1 MAPES
6 QLSKFTKKVRTNTV
20 SETMLLPKLINN
32 QKFAKKETNG
42 NVLSKAEALI
52 YNEKSITSLMSTVVF
67 SERDNV
73 SCNFLPHTISNL
85 KRSENLQA
93 ICC

>member
-1 MAPES
+1 
-6 QLSKFTKKVRTNTV
+6 
-20 SETMLLPKLINN
+20 MLLPKLINN

-73 SCNFLPHTISNL
+73 SCNFLPHMISNL